1 LYNFCLPQKNL
12 LAAQGRT
19 AGSDLTFAQAFG
31 HKKTCGPIIKF
42 KDEVMHSSS
51 SISDDVPTTSNP
63 TFAWLPLLLAVLG
76 AAAVL
81 LTGGVNAQPLGLAAG
96 LLVLG
101 ALASLWGARQQRQQL
116 ASLTSHHHSA
126 SQSSRQSASQ
136 SQNSGLAAICLK
148 TVPIWSK
155 QIESS
160 RTQTETAIVELSN
173 RFYGISNRL
182 QETANASQLAA
193 GDLAGNSADGALQVL
208 AQSDDE
214 LLKVI
219 DSLKATQHSRDEML
233 AQVNNLTDY
242 TGELRAMAADVAAIA
257 AQTNLLALN
266 AAIEAARAGE
276 AGRGFAVV
284 ADAVRTLSS
293 QSSETG
299 QKMSAKVDII
309 NGAITQLVQAAASS
323 AGHDSDSVTES
334 ENSIQLVLERFKS
347 ITRRLSE
354 SAGLLQEESAG
365 IRNEM
370 TEVLVSLQFQDR
382 VSQILNHV
390 RSNMEALHQHLL
402 DARQD
407 PEKLDQIDVKAWL
420 ANMELTYATEEQ
432 RQNHHGSAAASTTH
446 EITFF

>member
-1 LYNFCLPQKNL
+1 L
-12 LAAQGRT
+12 G
-19 AGSDLTFAQAFG
+19 GG
-31 HKKTCGPIIKF
+31 
-42 KDEVMHSSS
+42 
-51 SISDDVPTTSNP
+51 
-63 TFAWLPLLLAVLG
+63 AVF
-76 AAAVL
+76 
-81 LTGGVNAQPLGLAAG
+81 LTGGISLQPIGLAIG

-101 ALASLWGARQQRQQL
+101 TLASLWSTQQHRQQVATL
-116 ASLTSHHHSA
+116 NALHHTATLTS
-126 SQSSRQSASQ
+126 QQNASQ
-136 SQNSGLAAICLK
+136 SQDSGLAAICLK

-160 RTQTETAIVELSN
+160 RKQTETAIVELSN

-193 GDLAGNSADGALQVL
+193 GDLAGDSADGALQVL

-214 LLKVI
+214 LLQVI
-219 DSLKATQHSRDEML
+219 DSLKATQRSRDEML
-233 AQVNNLTDY
+233 IQVNNLTNY
-242 TGELRAMAADVAAIA
+242 TGELRSMAAEVAAIA

-309 NGAITQLVQAAASS
+309 NAAITQLVQAASSS
-323 AGHDSDSVTES
+323 AGHDSDSVSES
-334 ENSIQLVLERFKS
+334 ENSIQRVLERFKS
-347 ITRRLSE
+347 VTRRLSD
-354 SAGLLQEESAG
+354 SAGLLQKESMG
-365 IRNEM
+365 IRDEM
-370 TEVLVSLQFQDR
+370 TDVLVSLQFQDR
-382 VSQILNHV
+382 VSQILSHV
-390 RSNMEALHQHLL
+390 RTNMEALHQHLL

-407 PEKLDQIDVKAWL
+407 PQKLEHIDVKAWL
-420 ANMELTYATEEQ
+420 ANMELTYATDEQ
-432 RQNHHGSAAASTTH
+432 RQNHHGNTAASTSH